1 MNSLST
7 YLLSLWSRVLIG
19 LGFFR
24 RHLKKTVAIIAIVLV
39 AWISYAVSRPK
50 KIEYVTAVAVKGDL
64 HQLVEAVGTVTSEK
78 ALDLQFSGMDV
89 VSQVYVKEGDMVK
102 AGQKLAQLRSGSL
115 SASIASASANVQSAK
130 AALQALE
137 EGSRPEDIAIA
148 EAQVANKRASLE
160 AVKQTLA
167 NSDQNLATALNQL
180 SVLKNETAVNLSG
193 QVGTAGSTISQQLA
207 TAKTALLA
215 VRGVFDAN
223 DVQDAIVKNNSAGY
237 DSLQLSLQ
245 TTIGQISSAQSFSS
259 PSDYQNA
266 IKLLSSARSIVSVG
280 ADLMNRS
287 YDLVSTLPLTAYF
300 TSTSRETNKST
311 IALQKTY
318 VQSALSTLDTALKT
332 IQDASAS
339 YNSKIVAQEAEI
351 SSLKGT
357 RDRSKADIAT
367 YETSLRIDEASLAL
381 KKAPARQTDI
391 DSARARVRQAQ
402 ADVARAVAQYNDT
415 IIFAPV
421 EGKVTKVNAKAGQIR
436 PSTEPSITMLG
447 NTPFRIEMFVS
458 EVDIPKVASGQTGSI
473 LLDAFRDSRFPL
485 RVSEIDSAATD
496 KDGVPK
502 YRVKLDFSGLKT
514 DLKVGMTGDAEIVTG
529 FRSSVISVPAR
540 SVIERGTG
548 SIVRIQKNGTI
559 EERSITTG
567 MEGEGGA
574 LEVMGVEEGETVIVL
589 EKK

>member
-1 MNSLST
+1 MNSVLN
-7 YLLSLWSRVLIG
+7 LIVSLWRRIRLG
-19 LGFFR
+19 LSFLR
-24 RHLKKTVAIIAIVLV
+24 RHLKKTIAIIVVILI
-39 AWISYAVSRPK
+39 AWLSYAVTRPK
-50 KIEYVTAVAVKGDL
+50 QVEYVTAVAEKGDL
-64 HQLVEAVGTVTSEK
+64 RQLVEAVGTVTSEK
-78 ALDLQFSGMDV
+78 ALDLQFPGLDV

-115 SASIASASANVQSAK
+115 SASIASASATVQSAK

-148 EAQVANKRASLE
+148 EAQVANKRASLM
-160 AVKQTLA
+160 AVKQTLLNA
-167 NSDQNLATALNQL
+167 EQNLVTAMNQL
-180 SVLKNETAVNLSG
+180 DVLKNETAVNLSG
-193 QVGTAGSTISQQLA
+193 QVGTAGSTVSQQLA

-237 DSLQLSLQ
+237 DSLQLGLQ
-245 TTIGQISSAQSFSS
+245 TAISQISSAQSFSS
-259 PSDYQNA
+259 PADYQNA
-266 IKLLSSARSIVSVG
+266 IKLLSSARTLVSGG

-287 YDLVSTLPLTAYF
+287 YDIVANLPLTAYF
-300 TSTSRETNKST
+300 TSTSRETNKAT
-311 IALQKTY
+311 IATQKTY
-318 VQSALSTLDTALKT
+318 VQTALSTIDTALKT

-351 SSLKGT
+351 STLKGT
-357 RDRSKADIAT
+357 RDRAKADIAT
-367 YETSLRIDEASLAL
+367 YETSLQIDEASLAL

-415 IIFAPV
+415 VLFAPV
-421 EGKVTKVNAKAGQIR
+421 DGRVTKVNVKAGQMR
-436 PSTEPSITMLG
+436 PSTEPSITILG
-447 NTPFRIEMFVS
+447 NTPFRVEMFVS
-458 EVDIPKVASGQTGSI
+458 EVDIPKVATGQSGSI
-473 LLDAFRDSRFPL
+473 LLDAFRDTRFL
-485 RVSEIDSAATD
+485 LHVSEIDSAATD

-502 YRVKLDFSGLKT
+502 YRVKLDFVGLKA

-529 FRSSVISVPAR
+529 FRSGIVSVPAR
-540 SVIERGTG
+540 AVIERGTG
-548 SIVRIQKNGTI
+548 SIVRIQKNGKI
-559 EERSITTG
+559 EERSVTIG

-574 LEVMGVEEGETVIVL
+574 LEVNGVSEGETVIVL

>member
-1 MNSLST
+1 MSTLLALYHRFLST
-7 YLLSLWSRVLIG
+7 VWSVLRF
-19 LGFFR
+19 LR
-24 RHLKKTVAIIAIVLV
+24 RHLKKTIAIVLILFI

-50 KIEYVTAVAVKGDL
+50 KIEYVTAVSVRGDL
-64 HQLVEAVGTVTSEK
+64 RQLVEAVGTVTSEK
-78 ALDLQFSGMDV
+78 ALELQFPGLDV
-89 VSQVYVKEGDMVK
+89 VSQVYVKEGDTVK

-115 SASIASASANVQSAK
+115 SASIASASANVQSAL
-130 AALQALE
+130 ASLRALE
-137 EGSRPEDIAIA
+137 EGARPEDIAIA
-148 EAQVANKRASLE
+148 EAQVANKRASLS
-160 AVKQTLA
+160 AVKQTLV
-167 NSDQNLATALNQL
+167 NSEQNLVTAMNQL
-180 SVLKNETAVNLSG
+180 DVLKNETAVNLSG
-193 QVGTAGSTISQQLA
+193 QVGTAGSTVSQQLA

-237 DSLQLSLQ
+237 DSLQLGLQ
-245 TTIGQISSAQSFSS
+245 TAISQISSAQTFAT
-259 PSDYQNA
+259 PSDYQAA
-266 IKLLSSARSIVSVG
+266 IKLLSSARTLVSGG

-287 YDLVSTLPLTAYF
+287 YDLVANLPLTAYF

-311 IALQKTY
+311 IATQKTY
-318 VQSALSTLDTALKT
+318 VQTSLSTLDTALKT

-351 SSLKGT
+351 STLKGT
-357 RDRSKADIAT
+357 RDRAKADIAT
-367 YETSLRIDEASLAL
+367 YETSLQIDEASLAL

-415 IIFAPV
+415 VLYAPV
-421 EGKVTKVNAKAGQIR
+421 DGKVTKVNVKAGQMR
-436 PSTEPSITMLG
+436 PSTDPSITMLG

-458 EVDIPKVASGQTGSI
+458 EVDIPKVSIGQSGSI

-502 YRVKLDFSGLKT
+502 YRVKLDFVNLTKE
-514 DLKVGMTGDAEIVTG
+514 LKVGMTGDGEIVTG
-529 FRSSVISVPAR
+529 FRSGVISVPAR
-540 SVIERGTG
+540 SIVERGSG
-548 SIVRIQKNGTI
+548 SVVRIQKDGKI
-559 EERSITTG
+559 EERSVTTG

-574 LEVMGVEEGETVIVL
+574 LEVNGVSEGETVIVL